1 MEQTIERQSLWAV
14 QTPQAFRHSILKE
27 AHEYAERTGFLGT
40 DDASLVEQLHGEN
53 VYIVQG
59 DYTNIKL
66 TTPDDLLVA
75 KAIMDAERGY

>member
-1 MEQTIERQSLWAV
+1 MNVRACGQV
-14 QTPQAFRHSILKE
+14 QTPQAFRHILKE
-27 AHEYAERTGFLGT
+27 AHEYAERTGFLWNRRRQSCGT
-40 DDASLVEQLHGEN
+40 ITWKN

-75 KAIMDAERGY
+75 KAIMDAERRRTRSC